1 MSCVRE
7 GWGSAMRA
15 ARNLFWGTSG
25 INGAMQVVW
34 FFEFATIFAEKFRG
48 RDSLSVC

>member
-1 MSCVRE
+1 
-7 GWGSAMRA
+7 MRA
-15 ARNLFWGTSG
+15 ARIFFGGTSG
-25 INGAMQVVW
+25 INWAMQVNW